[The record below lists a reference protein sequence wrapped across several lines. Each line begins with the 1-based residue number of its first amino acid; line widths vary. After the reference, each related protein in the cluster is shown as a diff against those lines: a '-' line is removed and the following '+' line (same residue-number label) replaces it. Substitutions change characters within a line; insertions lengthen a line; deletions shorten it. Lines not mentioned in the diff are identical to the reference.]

1 MNGRFTKIL
10 TYVFFACLILLF
22 VLNNAAE
29 SQTWVPIV
37 RSIALYLSIACAIIY
52 IAIMVYC
59 IIENKKIDKLIY
71 NDKYDELIAY
81 AKKKANKK
89 ALILDNRKAYYNY
102 LLLLS
107 YLAKDEENVVIETFS
122 SLEGHENMF
131 PVVSYWKVCFNFS
144 KGNYESLEEDYTKFK
159 NSKEVARAPY
169 KYGNLLDLLNSFIL
183 YSKGNIKEA
192 KEIINKLDT
201 HNISMPCTIRGINLI
216 KDAEVLENI
225 EEQVEENVT
234 E

>member
-1 MNGRFTKIL
+1 MTGKFTKYL
-10 TYVFFACLILLF
+10 AYVFFIGIILIF
-22 VLNNAAE
+22 VLNGADE

-37 RSIALYLSIACAIIY
+37 RTIAFALAITCGLIY
-52 IAIMVYC
+52 VAIMIYC
-59 IIENKKIDKLIY
+59 IIENKKIDKLID

-107 YLAKDEENVVIETFS
+107 YLAKDEEDVVVETFNA
-122 SLEGHENMF
+122 LEGQEFMF
-131 PVVSYWKVCFNFS
+131 PVISYWKVCFNFS

-216 KDAEVLENI
+216 KETEAIEQIEN
-225 EEQVEENVT
+225 QAEENVT